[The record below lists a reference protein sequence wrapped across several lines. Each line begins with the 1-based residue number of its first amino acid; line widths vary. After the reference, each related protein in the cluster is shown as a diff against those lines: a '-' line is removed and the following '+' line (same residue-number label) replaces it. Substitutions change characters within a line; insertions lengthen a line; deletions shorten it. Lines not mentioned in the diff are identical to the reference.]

1 MTNLKI
7 VRKILMRAVLGRA
20 IVAGVIFIGLP
31 AIKAQDIPANT
42 NPGQNESQG
51 TPTKTNLSLQDRA
64 DIFMARKS
72 YDDAVDYYQRALKQP
87 AISAE
92 LKGAIWNKLGI
103 AYQQLQNY
111 DQARKAYK
119 QSISLRPDFGEPWN
133 NMGTTYYLL
142 NKAKKSVKYYLHAIK
157 VNPNSSS
164 FHMNLGTSYYKMK
177 KYKEAVDEFQTAL
190 TLDPAILSERSS
202 GGTVMQTRGADANF
216 YYLLAK
222 TFARQD
228 RADEAIRYLRRAFEE
243 GFKVDKRLEE
253 DPDIKKIS
261 KNPEYIELIKNP
273 PIPIR
278 D

>member
-1 MTNLKI
+1 MMI
-7 VRKILMRAVLGRA
+7 AMLGWA
-20 IVAGVIFIGLP
+20 IVALIISIGSSALE
-31 AIKAQDIPANT
+31 AQDNPVGT
-42 NPGQNESQG
+42 NPAQNESQA
-51 TPTKTNLSLQDRA
+51 TPSKISLSPQDRA

-87 AISAE
+87 DISAE
-92 LKGAIWNKLGI
+92 VKGAIWNKLGI

-111 DQARKAYK
+111 DQARKSYK
-119 QSISLRPDFGEPWN
+119 QAMNLRPDFAEPWN
-133 NMGTTYYLL
+133 NLGTTYFLV

-157 VNPNSSS
+157 VNPNSAS

-190 TLDPAILSERSS
+190 GLDPAILSERSS

-222 TFARQD
+222 TFARQG
-228 RADEAIRYLRRAFEE
+228 RADEAIRYLRRALEE

-261 KNPEYIELIKNP
+261 QNPDYLELIKNP
-273 PIPIR
+273 PVPIR